1 MAVLS
6 GVPQGSVLGPLLI
19 LIFINDLDESG
30 MAVEIIL
37 KFADDTKIAQP
48 IRCEEDRRKLQAAL
62 DSLTGW
68 ADQ

>member
-1 MAVLS
+1 
-6 GVPQGSVLGPLLI
+6 
-19 LIFINDLDESG
+19 

-37 KFADDTKIAQP
+37 KFADYTKIAQP